1 MAKLQFYPI
10 ARKNPKDQ
18 SVAYYA
24 QKSTYTNIPTAVL
37 CRRIVENTAV
47 PPGVVRAA
55 VTAIVDSVAN
65 FVCNGHSVQLG
76 ELMSLRP
83 TVQSHGSATAST
95 FRAENVKR
103 VMVRVAWGANV
114 VNLQRPDNY
123 EWERLGRKPVRH
135 EAPSGQ

>member
-1 MAKLQFYPI
+1 MK
-10 ARKNPKDQ
+10 
-18 SVAYYA
+18 YYA
-24 QKSTYTNIPTAVL
+24 QKSTYTNIPTAIL

-76 ELMSLRP
+76 ELMSMRP
-83 TVQSHGSATAST
+83 TVQTEGTSKASD
-95 FRAENVKR
+95 FKAEMVKR

-114 VNLQRPDNY
+114 VNLQRPNNY
-123 EWERLGRKPVRH
+123 EWERLSKKPSRH
-135 EAPSGQ
+135 KDQSGK

>member
-1 MAKLQFYPI
+1 MAKLQFYPL
-10 ARKNPKDQ
+10 ARRSPKDK
-18 SVAYYA
+18 SVKYYA
-24 QKSTYTNIPTAVL
+24 QKSTYSNIPTAVL

-76 ELMSLRP
+76 ELMSMRP
-83 TVQSHGSATAST
+83 TVQCAGSDKASD
-95 FRAENVKR
+95 FRADFVKR

-123 EWERLGRKPVRH
+123 EWERLPKKPARH
-135 EAPSGQ
+135 KTPSGE

>member
-1 MAKLQFYPI
+1 MAKLQFYPLV
-10 ARKNPKDQ
+10 RKSPMDK
-18 SVAYYA
+18 SVKYYA

-76 ELMSLRP
+76 ELMSMRP
-83 TVQSHGSATAST
+83 TVQTKGSDSATG
-95 FRAENVKR
+95 FKAEMVKR
-103 VMVRVAWGANV
+103 VMVRVAWGSNV
-114 VNLQRPDNY
+114 VNLQRPSNY
-123 EWERLGRKPVRH
+123 EWERLPKKPSRH
-135 EAPSGQ
+135 KEPKGE

>member
-1 MAKLQFYPI
+1 MAKLQFYPL
-10 ARKNPKDQ
+10 ARKSPTDK
-18 SVAYYA
+18 SVKFYA

-65 FVCNGHSVQLG
+65 YVCNGHSVQLG

-83 TVQSHGSATAST
+83 TVQTKGSDTAVR
-95 FRAENVKR
+95 FKADMVKR

-114 VNLQRPDNY
+114 VNLQRPDTY
-123 EWERLGRKPVRH
+123 EWERLPKKPARH
-135 EAPSGQ
+135 KEPVGE

>member
-1 MAKLQFYPI
+1 MAKLQFYPL
-10 ARKNPKDQ
+10 ARKNPVDK

-76 ELMSLRP
+76 ELMSMRP
-83 TVQSHGSATAST
+83 TVQTKGAATAPG
-95 FRAENVKR
+95 FKAEMVKR

-123 EWERLGRKPVRH
+123 EWERLAVKPSRH
-135 EAPSGQ
+135 GVPSGE

>member
-1 MAKLQFYPI
+1 MAKLQFYPLK
-10 ARKNPKDQ
+10 RKNPVDKTEK
-18 SVAYYA
+18 YYA

-76 ELMSLRP
+76 ELMSMRP
-83 TVQSHGSATAST
+83 TVQTTGSDYASV
-95 FRAENVKR
+95 FRAEMVKR

-114 VNLQRPDNY
+114 VNLQRPSNY
-123 EWERLGRKPVRH
+123 EWERLPKKPSRH
-135 EAPSGQ
+135 KEPSGE

>member
-1 MAKLQFYPI
+1 MAKLQFYPL
-10 ARKNPKDQ
+10 ARKNPRDE

-24 QKSTYTNIPTAVL
+24 QKSTYSNIPTAVL

-76 ELMSLRP
+76 ELMSMRP
-83 TVQSHGSATAST
+83 TAQTKGAVKATE
-95 FRAENVKR
+95 FKAEMVKR

-114 VNLQRPDNY
+114 VNLQRPGNY
-123 EWERLGRKPVRH
+123 EWERLTKKPSRH
-135 EAPSGQ
+135 EAPSGE

>member
-1 MAKLQFYPI
+1 MAKLQFYPL
-10 ARKNPKDQ
+10 ARRNPRDL
-18 SVAYYA
+18 SVRYYA

-76 ELMSLRP
+76 ELMSMRP
-83 TVQSHGSATAST
+83 TVQSEGSDSASE
-95 FRAENVKR
+95 FKADNVKR

-123 EWERLGRKPVRH
+123 EWERLTRKPSRH
-135 EAPSGQ
+135 EAPSGE

>member
-1 MAKLQFYPI
+1 MAKLQFYPLK
-10 ARKNPKDQ
+10 RKNPKDG
-18 SVAYYA
+18 SVMYYA

-37 CRRIVENTAV
+37 CRRIVDNTAV

-83 TVQSHGSATAST
+83 TVQTSGSESASA
-95 FRAENVKR
+95 FRAEMVKR
-103 VMVRVAWGANV
+103 VMVRVAWGSNV
-114 VNLQRPDNY
+114 VNLQRPSNY
-123 EWERLGRKPVRH
+123 EWERLPKKPSRH
-135 EAPSGQ
+135 KEKNGE

>member
-1 MAKLQFYPI
+1 MAKLQFYPL
-10 ARKNPKDQ
+10 ARKNPVDK

-55 VTAIVDSVAN
+55 VTAIVDSIAN

-83 TVQSHGSATAST
+83 TVQSKGAST
-95 FRAENVKR
+95 AAGYKAYMVKR

-114 VNLQRPDNY
+114 VNLQKPDNY
-123 EWERLGRKPVRH
+123 EWERLGVKPSRH
-135 EAPSGQ
+135 ETPSGE

>member
-1 MAKLQFYPI
+1 MAKLQFYPL
-10 ARKNPKDQ
+10 ARKSPTDK
-18 SVAYYA
+18 SVKFYA

-65 FVCNGHSVQLG
+65 YVCNGHSVQLG

-83 TVQSHGSATAST
+83 TVQTKGSDTAVR
-95 FRAENVKR
+95 FKADMVKR
-103 VMVRVAWGANV
+103 VMVRVAWGSNV

-123 EWERLGRKPVRH
+123 EWERLPKKPARH
-135 EAPSGQ
+135 KEPVGE

>member
-1 MAKLQFYPI
+1 MAKLQFYPL
-10 ARKNPKDQ
+10 ARKSPKDS
-18 SVAYYA
+18 SVKYYA

-83 TVQSHGSATAST
+83 TVQTKGAGSASA
-95 FRAENVKR
+95 FRSEMVKR
-103 VMVRVAWGANV
+103 VMVRVAWGSNV
-114 VNLQRPDNY
+114 VNLQRPGNY
-123 EWERLGRKPVRH
+123 EWERLAKKPSRH
-135 EAPSGQ
+135 TAPSGE

>member
-1 MAKLQFYPI
+1 MAKLQFYPL
-10 ARKNPKDQ
+10 ARKSPKDK
-18 SVAYYA
+18 SVKYYA
-24 QKSTYTNIPTAVL
+24 QKATYSNIPTAVL

-83 TVQSHGSATAST
+83 TVQTRGADTDAG
-95 FRAENVKR
+95 FRADMVKR

-123 EWERLGRKPVRH
+123 EWERLGRKPSRH
-135 EAPSGQ
+135 SDTSGE